1 MVWLGTKPPMVRP
14 PHLTLVLAGLAFG
27 TAVRH
32 STEVPFERFLEL
44 TACNIAS
51 NGSEVRTHRQV
62 PEALRFPT
70 TSQRVILSEDRLV
83 EENGFDATNFTGHR
97 QVPEAL
103 RNRAISI
110 KSQP

>member
-1 MVWLGTKPPMVRP
+1 MVWLGTTLPLVRP

-51 NGSEVRTHRQV
+51 NGSEARTHHRSLKHFV
-62 PEALRFPT
+62 
-70 TSQRVILSEDRLV
+70 SQI
-83 EENGFDATNFTGHR
+83 FDGATAGIG
-97 QVPEAL
+97 L
-103 RNRAISI
+103 
-110 KSQP
+110 